1 MSENSEIRLENSSS
15 NLLEAL
21 ELENFDR
28 INDDG
33 NVESSFLNVNVNMLM
48 QIPVVIQQIENSE
61 DMVKDILEDV
71 IENVVRRTAGHVVQN
86 NPPP

>member
-28 INDDG
+28 VNDNGMID
-33 NVESSFLNVNVNMLM
+33 SSVLDVNMLM
-48 QIPVVIQQIENSE
+48 PIPVVVQQIENFE

>member
-28 INDDG
+28 VNDDG
-33 NVESSFLNVNVNMLM
+33 MIDSSVLDVNMLM
-48 QIPVVIQQIENSE
+48 PIPVVVQQIENSE

>member
-33 NVESSFLNVNVNMLM
+33 NVESSFLNVNMLM
-48 QIPVVIQQIENSE
+48 QIPVVVQQIENSE